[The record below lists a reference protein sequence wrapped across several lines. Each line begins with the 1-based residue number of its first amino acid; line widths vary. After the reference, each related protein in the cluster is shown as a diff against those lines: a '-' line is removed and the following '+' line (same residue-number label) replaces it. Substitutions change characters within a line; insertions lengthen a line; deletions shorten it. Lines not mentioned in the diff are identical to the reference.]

1 MLTSPAATLAGLAT
15 AVLLVVAPVHEVLA
29 TPEPERIAG
38 PGRVATSVAAA
49 RSGWDRAET
58 AVLATAGDFPDAL
71 AASTL
76 ASAHDAP
83 LLLTRP
89 SSLPSAVGDELER
102 LDTGRVLVLGGD
114 DAVSPTVVDQ
124 LAELDTSPQVE
135 RLAGG
140 DRFATAAAIATEVGA
155 ASGSTEAVVVLGDDF
170 PDALAAGALGLLD
183 PAPPVLLAQSDEL
196 PDASRRALDALAVD
210 RVTMVGGP
218 SAIAEGVQARL
229 DAEGYHTER
238 LSGGDRYW
246 TSAAVGAELESR
258 GVAPDRV
265 TLATGTDFPDALA
278 AGPLAARRDALLH
291 LVAPSQ
297 PHEPNDRLLRERA
310 DQWAGAAMLG
320 GSQVLDEAARA
331 SLTRSLRD
339 EPHPEPATVA
349 RSVGD
354 IAVDTALDQL
364 GTPYRYG
371 ATGPGAFDCS
381 GLTSFAWRAAG
392 VEIPRTSSQQFA
404 SLPRVAAA
412 DRQPGDLVAFGN
424 PVHHIGIY
432 LGDDQMVEA
441 PHSGQHVRIGS
452 IHRPHRRGFV
462 RPAP

>member
-1 MLTSPAATLAGLAT
+1 MLTYPAATLAALAA
-15 AVLLVVAPVHEVLA
+15 AVLLVVAPVHEALA

-38 PGRVATSVAAA
+38 PDRVATSVAAA
-49 RSGWDRAET
+49 RAGWEHTET
-58 AVLATAGDFPDAL
+58 AVLATADGFPDAL

-83 LLLTRP
+83 LLLTHP
-89 SSLPSAVGDELER
+89 SSLPSSVGDELER
-102 LDTGRVLVLGGD
+102 LDAGRVLVLGGD
-114 DAVSPTVVDQ
+114 NAISATVVDQ
-124 LAELDTSPQVE
+124 LAGLDTSPQVE
-135 RLAGG
+135 RLAGD
-140 DRFATAAAIATEVGA
+140 DRFATAAAIAAEVGA
-155 ASGSTEAVVVLGDDF
+155 ASGSNEAVVALGDDF
-170 PDALAAGALGLLD
+170 ADALAAGALGLLD
-183 PAPPVLLAQSDEL
+183 PAPPVLLAQPDEL
-196 PDASRRALDALAVD
+196 PEASRRALDALAVD
-210 RVTMVGGP
+210 RVMLVGGT
-218 SAIAEGVQARL
+218 SAIAESVQARL
-229 DAEGYHTER
+229 DADGYHTER

-258 GVAPDRV
+258 GVTPDRV

-310 DQWAGAAMLG
+310 DRWAGATMLG
-320 GSQVLDEAARA
+320 GSQALDEAARA

-349 RSVGD
+349 RSVGEV
-354 IAVDTALDQL
+354 AVDTALDQL

-392 VEIPRTSSQQFA
+392 VEIPRTSGQQFA

-441 PHSGQHVRIGS
+441 PHSGTQVRIGS
-452 IHRPHRRGFV
+452 IHRPNRRGFV